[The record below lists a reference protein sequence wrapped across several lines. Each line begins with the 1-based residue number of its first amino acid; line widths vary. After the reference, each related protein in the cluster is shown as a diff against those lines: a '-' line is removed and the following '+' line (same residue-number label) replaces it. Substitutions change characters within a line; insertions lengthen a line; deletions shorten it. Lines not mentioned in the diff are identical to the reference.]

1 MIQLL
6 RILGILLVLAG
17 ALVLVTW
24 LIEPIRALWPLLL
37 TLPTPVLIGI
47 VVAVVGILLVL
58 ASLIWERWQDREADA
73 KLRDGEME

>member
-17 ALVLVTW
+17 ALVLITW
-24 LIEPIRALWPLLL
+24 VIEPIRKLWPLLL

-47 VVAVVGILLVL
+47 VVAFVGIVLVL
-58 ASLIWERWQDREADA
+58 ASLIWERWQERDAD
-73 KLRDGEME
+73 KQLRDGGME